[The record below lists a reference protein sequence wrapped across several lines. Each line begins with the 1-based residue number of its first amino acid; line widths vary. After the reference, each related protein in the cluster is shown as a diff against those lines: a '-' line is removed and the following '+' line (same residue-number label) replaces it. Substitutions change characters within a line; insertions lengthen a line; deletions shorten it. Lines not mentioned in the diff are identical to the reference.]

1 MSNSD
6 ESIGPDSQELQFIA
20 DNAPS
25 EDEESLQTDEG
36 SVDGEVE
43 ILADTEAADA
53 ALWKDE
59 HTSDEVEYVEAEGD
73 EEHGDEE
80 DDELEENEE
89 CAHHELC
96 VSLAK
101 EIDEVLCSDLDA
113 VSEPDERLAALEA
126 VVCNHYT
133 KRSE

>member
-20 DNAPS
+20 DNMPS
-25 EDEESLQTDEG
+25 EDEGSLQTDEG

-53 ALWKDE
+53 ALWNDA
-59 HTSDEVEYVEAEGD
+59 HTSDEELYEQPAGDADDGD
-73 EEHGDEE
+73 EEEDEP
-80 DDELEENEE
+80 EENEE

-96 VSLAK
+96 TSLAK

-113 VSEPDERLAALEA
+113 VSEPDERLEALKA
-126 VVCNHYT
+126 VVCAHYT